1 MFIVREYYFS
11 LTINFNKFH
20 NYILIHGFANIRII
34 DITRPYIPVDSAT
47 AAPNNIVDMISPFA
61 SG

>member
-1 MFIVREYYFS
+1 M
-11 LTINFNKFH
+11 KF
-20 NYILIHGFANIRII
+20 YTHGFANIRII

-47 AAPNNIVDMISPFA
+47 AAPNNIVDIISPFA